1 MLKRKA
7 LPLAISLIVCSAY
20 ADAVTIENPGF
31 EDGMDGWS
39 EKDPASIS
47 SVEYSGSKSLKIND
61 SPGRVHQVV
70 NVEPNTDYTLSAY
83 VDGAGQ
89 IGVNNGNSSL
99 FKNQHFDV
107 DSWTKVSV
115 SFNSGSYSS
124 IQIFAKYT
132 NSTDDVRFDDFS
144 LVANGTTPTPVTPTP
159 SPTPTPTPGG
169 DCSVSE
175 LDILSATDDGDNDGH
190 GPDLAIDGS
199 TNTDSRWSSEG
210 EGKWI
215 EFDLGGTTTLD
226 SLNTAW
232 YKGNSRTAYFDIETS
247 EDGNSW
253 STAVSGA
260 QSQGT
265 TSLRSNDLGDV
276 FARYVRVIGNGNSS
290 SSWNSLLEAQIYGCD
305 DITPTPTPTPVTP
318 TPTPTPVTPTP
329 TPSTGNNIPS
339 NITNGSLYDLE
350 GEDPHPLVNSDTLEF
365 VALEAKVTTPNG
377 NGWRHEYKIKEE
389 LRVAMTDTYEFF
401 SANIKVD
408 LSDGGKTIVAQHHA
422 GDTGTIMKLYVADS
436 SESDIGESTPG
447 NGIFGVYVRIRNT
460 DGDEEKKA
468 LGTIRSGDSFSFEVI
483 NNYGVV
489 SVSAFGQKL
498 ETEVEDDSESYLKF
512 GNYLQSQYPD
522 GNKDCGEHGDSDSFA
537 DCFDDIGI
545 TESKVT
551 MTNVTYERIE
561 R

>member
-7 LPLAISLIVCSAY
+7 LPLAISLIVCSAHTG
-20 ADAVTIENPGF
+20 AVTIENPGF
-31 EDGMDGWS
+31 EDGMDSWT

-47 SVEYSGSKSLKIND
+47 SVEYSGSKSLKING

-70 NVEPNTDYTLSAY
+70 DVEPYTDYTLYAY

-89 IGVNNGNSSL
+89 IGVNDGTTTL
-99 FKNQHFDV
+99 FKNYHFDV

-115 SFNSGSYSS
+115 SFNSGSFSS

-132 NSTDDVRFDDFS
+132 SGTDDVRFDDFS
-144 LVANGTTPTPVTPTP
+144 LVANGTTPTP
-159 SPTPTPTPGG
+159 STPTPTPSG
-169 DCSVSE
+169 DCNVSE
-175 LDILSATDDGDNDGH
+175 LEILSATDDGDNDGH
-190 GPDLAIDGS
+190 GPGLAIDDS
-199 TNTDSRWSSEG
+199 TSSDSRWSSEG
-210 EGKWI
+210 EDKWI
-215 EFDLGGTTTLD
+215 KFDLGGTTTLD
-226 SLNTAW
+226 NLKTAW
-232 YKGNSRTAYFDIETS
+232 YKGDSRTAYFDIETS

-260 QSQGT
+260 KSQGT
-265 TSLRSNDLGDV
+265 TSLRSDDLGGV

-290 SSWNSLLEAQIYGCD
+290 NSWNSLLEAQIYGCD
-305 DITPTPTPTPVTP
+305 DITPTPTPVTP
-318 TPTPTPVTPTP
+318 TPTPTPTPTTPTP
-329 TPSTGNNIPS
+329 TPSTGSAIPS
-339 NITNGSLYDLE
+339 NIIDGSLYDLE
-350 GEDPHPLVNSDTLEF
+350 GEKPHPLVDSDTLEF

-377 NGWRHEYKIKEE
+377 NGWRHEYKIKED
-389 LRVAMTDTYEFF
+389 LRVAMTDTYEYF
-401 SANIKVD
+401 AAKIKVD
-408 LSDGGKTIVAQHHA
+408 LSDGGKVIVAQHHA

-436 SESDIGESTPG
+436 SESDIGESIPG

-468 LGTIRSGDSFSFEVI
+468 LGTIQSGDSFSFEVV

-489 SVSAFGQKL
+489 SVSAFGKEL
-498 ETEVEDDSESYLKF
+498 ETEVEDDSASYLKF

-537 DCFDDIGI
+537 ECFDDIGI
-545 TESKVT
+545 TTSKIT